1 MPKHPDIILSLKAA
15 RERDKDTLSRSLAR
29 GHDVAAGLFPV
40 RHRPGWHPASDP
52 VVGLRAHAPD
62 VYRGRDYAALTEAAK
77 RKPRTE
83 DDVLREKFGGGG
95 TVGAAP
101 RSREGEKTLAAPSS
115 DDLYEPVGT
124 MPMVGDRYVL
134 AAGSIERS
142 VKHGEIRVAQF
153 QSSEGVDC
161 WRRECFDHTG
171 AEGMRF
177 RILKRKPTTAPEASV
192 IPRAWKCP
200 GFERFR
206 GLDVGDKSY
215 YRWGEWRVDD
225 RTGAGLSGGYGGH
238 GGYTELPPAEAM
250 ALWAECKNA
259 LGIKGTGDAR

>member
-1 MPKHPDIILSLKAA
+1 MPRNPDIILSLKAA

-124 MPMVGDRYVL
+124 MPMVGDRVVCLINPCDSYPWV
-134 AAGSIERS
+134 SRIHE
-142 VKHGEIRVAQF
+142 
-153 QSSEGVDC
+153 EGARFASDDGVFEVRDC
-161 WRRECFDHTG
+161 EFRRYDDR
-171 AEGMRF
+171 AW
-177 RILKRKPTTAPEASV
+177 RILKRKPATAPEASV
-192 IPRAWKCP
+192 VPRAWKCP

-250 ALWAECKNA
+250 ALWAECKKG
-259 LGIKGTGDAR
+259 LGIV